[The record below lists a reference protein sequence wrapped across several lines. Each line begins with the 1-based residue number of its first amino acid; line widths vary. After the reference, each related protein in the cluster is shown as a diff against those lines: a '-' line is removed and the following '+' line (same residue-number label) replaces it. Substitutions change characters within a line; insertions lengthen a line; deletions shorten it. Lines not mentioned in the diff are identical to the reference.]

1 MFQII
6 SNSNISNILSL
17 EIRNCLVYD
26 DFQRTAKAHYFNV
39 VNERLKIKD
48 SVSNVVFI
56 DEEPLKCGNNVIINC
71 YYHIVYLL
79 C

>member
-6 SNSNISNILSL
+6 SNSNISNSL

-39 VNERLKIKD
+39 VNERLEI
-48 SVSNVVFI
+48 SVEI
-56 DEEPLKCGNNVIINC
+56 L
-71 YYHIVYLL
+71 
-79 C
+79 

>member
-39 VNERLKIKD
+39 VNKRLKIKD
-48 SVSNVVFI
+48 VVFI
-56 DEEPLKCGNNVIINC
+56 DERPLKCGNTVIINC